1 MNTMN
6 DQTLLLA
13 LATLVLACSMIVPR
27 IFRHWPLW
35 GRAAWRL
42 LGLIVLTV
50 LVQRI
55 LGSPFA
61 PQFHHANAGDRAWEQ
76 FIEAGWWF
84 TAARSAIGLA
94 RLLIVLEHR
103 PRETQI
109 VSDLVAG
116 AIYVATALAVIDFV
130 FAVSISGLLATSGV
144 IAIVLGLA
152 LQSTLSDVFSGI
164 AVGVE
169 RPYKAG
175 DLIWVEG
182 GIEGHV
188 LQVNWRSTHIATA
201 SDNIAIV
208 PNSVIAKA
216 RLVNRSLPS
225 LVRGESIEVKLDA
238 RIPPERCLATLQ
250 AATMACR
257 LPLAIPAPTVVCSAL
272 QGDGITY
279 TISYSVPSGAT
290 ILLARSEMASLIHRH
305 LFHAGIPLA
314 VPGVAALATLMLP
327 TPADLLERSDLF
339 GEIAADDRQLLADR
353 MTEVWLEPNETLIR
367 EGGMPDALYM
377 IASGVVRITT
387 SEGDAERLRYMMS
400 PGECLGAIGLV
411 TDMPY
416 LAAATTV
423 TAVRAYR
430 LDKESIAEAIKAH
443 PGLAGGLEALAK
455 RGKLAMTGAEVT
467 HDEAELVKPEMFLA
481 RIRHFLGSL
490 ADVDDF
496 GAMG

>member
-1 MNTMN
+1 MNTTN
-6 DQTLLLA
+6 DPTLLLA
-13 LATLVLACSMIVPR
+13 LSTLGLACSMIVPR
-27 IFRHWPLW
+27 IFRQWPLW
-35 GRAAWRL
+35 GRAAWRV
-42 LGLIVLTV
+42 LGLIVLTI

-55 LGSPFA
+55 LGSPFD
-61 PQFHHANAGDRAWEQ
+61 PQFHHTSAGGHAWEQ

-84 TAARSAIGLA
+84 MAARSAIGLA

-116 AIYVATALAVIDFV
+116 AIYVATILAVTDFV
-130 FAVSISGLLATSGV
+130 FSVSISGLLATSGV

-188 LQVNWRSTHIATA
+188 LQVNWRSTHIATG

-208 PNSVIAKA
+208 PNSIIAKA
-216 RLVNRSLPS
+216 RLVNRSLPTP
-225 LVRGESIEVKLDA
+225 VRSESMEIKLDA
-238 RIPPERCLATLQ
+238 RIPPERCIATLG
-250 AATMACR
+250 AATLACR
-257 LPLAIPAPTVVCSAL
+257 LPLTIPAPKVLCSAL

-279 TISYSVPSGAT
+279 TVSYSVPSSAT
-290 ILLARSEMASLIHRH
+290 VMSARSEMAAQIHRH

-314 VPGVAALATLMLP
+314 IAGVAAVPLVPPPKPSDM
-327 TPADLLERSDLF
+327 LERSDLF
-339 GEIAADDRQLLADR
+339 GAIAADDRNLLAEH
-353 MTEVWLEPNETLIR
+353 MTEIRLDPEDTLIR
-367 EGGMPDALYM
+367 ENDMPDALY
-377 IASGVVRITT
+377 IVASGVVRITT
-387 SEGDAERLRYMMS
+387 GEGDDARLRYLMS
-400 PGECLGAIGLV
+400 PGESLGSIGLI
-411 TDMPY
+411 TGMPY
-416 LAAATTV
+416 LATATAV

-430 LDKESIAEAIKAH
+430 LDKDALAAAMKAR
-443 PGLAGGLEALAK
+443 PELAVGLEALAR
-455 RGKLAMTGAEVT
+455 RGKLALMNAEASHT
-467 HDEAELVKPEMFLA
+467 ETSMEKPEMFLA

-490 ADVDDF
+490 AATDEF
-496 GAMG
+496 GT